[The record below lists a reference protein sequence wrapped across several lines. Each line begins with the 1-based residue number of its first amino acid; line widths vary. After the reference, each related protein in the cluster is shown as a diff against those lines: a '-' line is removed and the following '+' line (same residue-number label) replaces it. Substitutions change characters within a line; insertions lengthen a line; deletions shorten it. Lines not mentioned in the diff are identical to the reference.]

1 MEINE
6 NKCPMLYSNIECF
19 KTNNLSRAYK
29 DSKLARKI
37 EMICLD
43 EVEHGSLVVNERA
56 VEKFIDASD
65 GDYWGVKAGVTWLQ
79 TKLHENGGKGID
91 VIYDDLSP
99 IYKDLEI
106 NYFGPCIS
114 FGIVYYKYNT
124 EAIDKAFRKCFDNVK
139 DMEIVNSYITSEL
152 VLPKHHDQYEPL
164 FRIMSAIR
172 TQEWLYSFGT
182 VREAI
187 SSSCGFDRDFKHLL
201 EKPDG
206 AEKAKQICLML
217 YKAAQYIA
225 PSYMEQ
231 YIIKDGRPLPKWMIN
246 HLWQYVVSYVL
257 EETTLSKEAKASF
270 IYNHFEDT
278 RSYER
283 VLKQLYRCTSKKY
296 NETIEKLVDE
306 YLQHQ

>member
-1 MEINE
+1 MKINE
-6 NKCPMLYSNIECF
+6 EKCPMLAKKIACYETGNF
-19 KTNNLSRAYK
+19 SRAYGE
-29 DSKLARKI
+29 LAKQI
-37 EMICLD
+37 ESICLE
-43 EVEHGSLVVNERA
+43 EVERGSLVVNERS
-56 VEKFIDASD
+56 VEKFLDD
-65 GDYWGVKAGVTWLQ
+65 HEGDYWATKAGVAWVQ
-79 TKLHENGGKGID
+79 TKLLEHGGKGID
-91 VIYDDLSP
+91 VIYDDLDF

-114 FGIVYYKYNT
+114 FGVVYYKYSI
-124 EAIDKAFRKCFDNVK
+124 EAIDSAFRRCFGSVK
-139 DMEIVNSYITSEL
+139 NMEIVNSYITSQL

-187 SSSCGFDRDFKHLL
+187 NSSCGFDRDFKHLL

-231 YIIKDGRPLPKWMIN
+231 YIIKDGRPLPKWTIN
-246 HLWQYVVSYVL
+246 FLWQYLVSYVL
-257 EETTLSKEAKASF
+257 EETKLPKEAKASF
-270 IYNHFEDT
+270 IYNHFDDA

-283 VLKQLYRCTSKKY
+283 VSKQLYRCTSKKY
-296 NETIEKLVDE
+296 NDKIDKLVDE

>member
-1 MEINE
+1 MEISE
-6 NKCPMLYSNIECF
+6 MKCSTLYNKIECF
-19 KTNNLSRAYK
+19 KTDNLSRNYK
-29 DSKLARKI
+29 CSSLAKQI
-37 EMICLD
+37 ETICLE
-43 EVEHGSLVVNERA
+43 EVEHGSLVVNERQ
-56 VEKFIDASD
+56 VEKFVDAHD
-65 GDYWGVKAGVTWLQ
+65 GDYWGVKAGVAWLQ
-79 TKLHENGGKGID
+79 TKLLERGKGID
-91 VIYDDLSP
+91 VIYDDITP
-99 IYKDLEI
+99 IDKDLELG
-106 NYFGPCIS
+106 YFGPCIE
-114 FGIVYYKYNT
+114 FGVAYYNYS
-124 EAIDKAFRKCFDNVK
+124 IDRIDTAFRRCFGNIK
-139 DMEIVNSYITSEL
+139 NMEIVNSYITSEL

-164 FRIMSAIR
+164 FRIMSAVR

-206 AEKAKQICLML
+206 VTRAKNIYLML

-231 YIIKDGRPLPKWMIN
+231 YIIKDGRPLPKWTLN
-246 HLWQYVVSYVL
+246 SLWQYLVSYVL
-257 EETTLSKEAKASF
+257 EETKLTKEAKASF

-296 NETIEKLVDE
+296 NDTFEKLVDE
-306 YLQHQ
+306 YLHHQ